1 VKTLTAQQRHHFV
14 DEGYLVVEDLVDV
27 ERYLEPMVDE
37 YGAHLDRLAR
47 DLHAEGRLS
56 STYDDLT
63 FGPRLS
69 RVYAETETDWAQYF
83 DFSLPLKP
91 DIRPDEPCFF
101 STSVFEILRSP
112 AVLDVVEG
120 LIGPEIYSN
129 PVQHVR
135 LRPPERLLPETM
147 DAPGVRPTPWH
158 QDSSVVVPEA
168 DRTEIITVWIPIF
181 DATENNG
188 CLRVVRRNHRQ
199 GLIEH
204 CPTKHGM
211 FLATANFDADRAVPL
226 PMRRGSALLMNR
238 NTPHS
243 SLPNNSSEVRWSMDL
258 RYHATGEPSGRPQF
272 PGFVARSRRDPDSEL
287 RDAEVWRRDWL
298 DARARLASDPS
309 LVGRFIR
316 EWDGT
321 GCA

>member
-1 VKTLTAQQRHHFV
+1 MTLTARQRDHFV

-27 ERYLEPMVDE
+27 GRYLEPMVVE
-37 YGAHLDRLAR
+37 YGEHLDRLAR

-56 STYDDLT
+56 STYDDLS
-63 FGPRLS
+63 FGPRLTK
-69 RVYAETETDWAQYF
+69 VYAETETDWAQYF

-101 STSVFEILRSP
+101 STSVFEILRGPRAARRRGEPHRAGDLLEPGP
-112 AVLDVVEG
+112 A
-120 LIGPEIYSN
+120 
-129 PVQHVR
+129 
-135 LRPPERLLPETM
+135 RPAQAAGAAAARDDL
-147 DAPGVRPTPWH
+147 DAPGVRRTPWH
-158 QDSSVVVPEA
+158 QDASVVVPEA
-168 DRTEIITVWIPIF
+168 DRTEIVTVWIPIF
-181 DATENNG
+181 DATEENG
-188 CLRVVRRNHRQ
+188 CLRVVPRNHRR

-204 CPTKHGM
+204 CPTQHGM
-211 FLATANFDADRAVPL
+211 FLATANFDADRAVAL
-226 PMRRGSALLMNR
+226 PMRRGSALFMNR

-258 RYHATGEPSGRPQF
+258 RYHATGQPTGRPRVPRLRGAQ
-272 PGFVARSRRDPDSEL
+272 PARSRIR
-287 RDAEVWRRDWL
+287 AARRRGLATGWL
-298 DARARLASDPS
+298 DARARLAADPS